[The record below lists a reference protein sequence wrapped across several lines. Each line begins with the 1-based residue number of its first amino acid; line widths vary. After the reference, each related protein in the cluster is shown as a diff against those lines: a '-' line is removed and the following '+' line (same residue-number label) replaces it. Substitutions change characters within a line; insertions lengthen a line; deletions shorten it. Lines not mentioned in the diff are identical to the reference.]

1 MFKSSSSARGVPIF
15 LLAGWNG
22 AMTIDGNEKVVA
34 LVKELNEK
42 SELLC
47 EPNGLE
53 IWLERSTGELVPLES
68 AIHLS

>member
-1 MFKSSSSARGVPIF
+1 
-15 LLAGWNG
+15 
-22 AMTIDGNEKVVA
+22 MTIDGNKKVVT

-53 IWLERSTGELVPLES
+53 IWLERSTCEPIPLEECNPS
-68 AIHLS
+68 ELGTVDGDFTSHIHLE

>member
-1 MFKSSSSARGVPIF
+1 
-15 LLAGWNG
+15 
-22 AMTIDGNEKVVA
+22 MTIDDNEKVVT

-53 IWLERSTGELVPLES
+53 IWLERSTCEPYRQRS
-68 AIHLS
+68 AIHLN